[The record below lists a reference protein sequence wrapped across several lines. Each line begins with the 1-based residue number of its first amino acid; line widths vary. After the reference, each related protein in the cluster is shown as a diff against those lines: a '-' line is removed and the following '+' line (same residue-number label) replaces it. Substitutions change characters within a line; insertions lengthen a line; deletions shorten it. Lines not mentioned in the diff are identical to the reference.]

1 MQQSV
6 SRVLLSVRIL
16 VAGLAVAVLG
26 WAVAGRLPAAP
37 INPASFK
44 ERFETA
50 AKDAEVV
57 GEVRVLAAA
66 CTATVGG
73 GADPV
78 TVTLE
83 VSLQMLAPEKGPVK
97 KGEVIVVWHQV
108 PLPAGPGP
116 RSYGYMAAVRQFPF
130 TPGVKGS
137 VALNYDKDHRRYIAM
152 GGWVPEPNG
161 AQIPSEVGKVFTAG
175 DAAKSE

>member
-6 SRVLLSVRIL
+6 SRVVLSVRIL
-16 VAGLAVAVLG
+16 VGSLAVAVVGLL
-26 WAVAGRLPAAP
+26 AAGPLPAAP
-37 INPASFK
+37 INPAAFK
-44 ERFETA
+44 DRFEA
-50 AKDAEVV
+50 ASKDAEVV

-66 CTATVGG
+66 CTATEG
-73 GADPV
+73 GAGGPA
-78 TVTLE
+78 TVTLQ

-97 KGEVIVVWHQV
+97 KDEVIVVSHRV
-108 PLPAGPGP
+108 TLPAGPGP
-116 RSYGYMAAVRQFPF
+116 RAYGYMAALRQFPF

-137 VALNYDKDHRRYIAM
+137 VALNYDKDHRRYVAV

-175 DAAKSE
+175 DAAKGD